1 MIRGTKE
8 IVAEVIP
15 SPRATSQGSVV
26 RLIYSVINYE
36 ESAIRV
42 RLRTQLPDGWTL
54 LDGSVDQQEYEIE
67 ALDEID
73 GEILVTV
80 AKTANRAI
88 GNS

>member
-1 MIRGTKE
+1 
-8 IVAEVIP
+8 VIP
-15 SPRATSQGSVV
+15 SPRATSPGSVV

-42 RLRTQLPDGWTL
+42 RLRTQLPDGWTT
-54 LDGSVDQQEYEIE
+54 LDATVQQQEYEIA

-80 AKTANRAI
+80 AKTAEPGDRQL
-88 GNS
+88 